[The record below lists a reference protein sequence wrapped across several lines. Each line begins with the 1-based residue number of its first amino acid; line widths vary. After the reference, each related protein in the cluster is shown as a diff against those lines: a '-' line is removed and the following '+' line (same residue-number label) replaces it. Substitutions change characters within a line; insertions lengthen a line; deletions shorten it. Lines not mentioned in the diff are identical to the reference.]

1 MFFWLLLMIG
11 MVLGAVAGLIYLVT
25 RFRHFLV
32 TEKTEEYWKTHRKR
46 SYLLATVPVLFLL
59 LYCVLDTVNGI
70 VVTLNL
76 VVIWLIAD
84 LIAWIVKKI
93 RKKPVKFYWAGI
105 CAIVFTV
112 AYLGSGW
119 YFAHHV
125 YETTYKLKTEK
136 NLGMDKLRIAQVS
149 DSHVGATFYG
159 EGFAKYMEQMQHT
172 NPDVIIVTGDFVDD
186 GTTKEDMIICCE
198 ALGKLQSTYGCYYIC
213 GNHDKGYYNYRNFSY
228 DELTEELK
236 KNNVRVLEDEVV
248 ELNENVVLI
257 GRQDRTM
264 ATRADMETLIKDIDK
279 SKYMIVLDHQPNDY
293 TAQAKSQV
301 DLVLSGHTHGGQ
313 MFPIGIVGELIGAN
327 DSTYGLER
335 RDKTDF
341 IVNSGI
347 SDWEFKYKT
356 GGAISEYG
364 IIDVMN

>member
-1 MFFWLLLMIG
+1 
-11 MVLGAVAGLIYLVT
+11 
-25 RFRHFLV
+25 
-32 TEKTEEYWKTHRKR
+32 
-46 SYLLATVPVLFLL
+46 
-59 LYCVLDTVNGI
+59 
-70 VVTLNL
+70 
-76 VVIWLIAD
+76 
-84 LIAWIVKKI
+84 
-93 RKKPVKFYWAGI
+93 
-105 CAIVFTV
+105 
-112 AYLGSGW
+112 
-119 YFAHHV
+119 
-125 YETTYKLKTEK
+125 
-136 NLGMDKLRIAQVS
+136 
-149 DSHVGATFYG
+149 
-159 EGFAKYMEQMQHT
+159 
-172 NPDVIIVTGDFVDD
+172 
-186 GTTKEDMIICCE
+186 
-198 ALGKLQSTYGCYYIC
+198 
-213 GNHDKGYYNYRNFSY
+213 
-228 DELTEELK
+228 
-236 KNNVRVLEDEVV
+236 
-248 ELNENVVLI
+248 
-257 GRQDRTM
+257 M